1 MALPTFP
8 WVDPADAPRIGATA
22 GPRFVT
28 EVSRMRSG
36 KELRRVERP
45 YAEHALTMD
54 FSSMENAATKANSL
68 YNFFCARKGRAE
80 AFVVFD
86 FDTARSYTDVRAG
99 IATAAQTVIDLP
111 SRNATSVTVK
121 LDGTTKTGTFAA
133 LAGANGGDKFTLNV
147 GAIGGEVITASFTGQ
162 RKYVVRFDTDE
173 LDITYLGNLLYG
185 GLSIPLVE
193 RYGETG

>member
-1 MALPTFP
+1 MTLPTFP

-28 EVSRMRSG
+28 EISRMRSG
-36 KELRRVERP
+36 KELRRIERP
-45 YAEHALTMD
+45 DPEHALTMD
-54 FSSMENAATKANSL
+54 FSAMENAPTKANTL
-68 YNFFCARKGRAE
+68 YNFFCARKGRAG

-86 FDTARSYTDVRAG
+86 FDTARSYTDVSVG
-99 IATAAQTVIDLP
+99 IATAAQAVIDLP

-121 LDGTTKTGTFAA
+121 LNGTSKAGTFAA
-133 LAGANGGDKFTLNV
+133 LAGANGGDKFTLDV
-147 GAIGGEVITASFTGQ
+147 AATGGEAITVSFTGQ